1 MIDFAAV
8 ERNALDDYLPRL
20 GAQGYRVVRSPTRSD
35 LPAFLADYEADA
47 VAIGPKGN
55 IVVEVVAKGSPT
67 AQAKIRRLREIL
79 ADHPDWRL
87 EVVYGGQAERQVPI
101 ASVPAIERTVEA
113 LNKLTDPRATILLA
127 WASLEAI
134 ARHLE
139 PSETL
144 KPQTPGR
151 VVELLATGGFVTPSQ
166 AETLRNLATIRNQ
179 VIHGNVDLEPSVD
192 QLQSLITI
200 THELVSFLKGR
211 KA

>member
-20 GAQGYRVVRSPTRSD
+20 GAQGYRVVRRPTKSD

-55 IVVEVVAKGSPT
+55 IVVEVVTKGSPT

-87 EVVYGGQAERQVPI
+87 EVVYGGQGERQVPI
-101 ASVPAIERTVEA
+101 ASMSAIERTVDA
-113 LNKLTDPRATILLA
+113 LNKLTDPRASILLA

-151 VVELLATGGFVTPSQ
+151 VVELLAAGGFVTPSQ

-211 KA
+211 RA